1 MDMNENNHFNGNDRE
16 FCYCEG
22 DEDDLCSDNASE
34 QIMEYFDVI
43 VGQLED
49 ILIDKHFQKL
59 QRDFLDKYCLEF
71 DDTEENKLS
80 YMEIFEEYVRTIE
93 RSIEERLKINIPNF
107 NMEQFQME
115 LVDNKDSLDGE
126 VFEMLYTLSDF
137 MAFKSLML
145 DYKAEKEGK
154 NEDFASALTVVPL
167 KI

>member
-1 MDMNENNHFNGNDRE
+1 MNENNHFNGNERE

-22 DEDDLCSDNASE
+22 DEDDLCSEDSSV
-34 QIMEYFDVI
+34 QMDYFDVI

-93 RSIEERLKINIPNF
+93 RSIEERLKMSIPNF
-107 NMEQFQME
+107 NMERFQME